1 MPTRPEGGT
10 SSRRSAFSRVTEIG
24 RSLPDVEVSTAWGQP
39 ALKANGRT
47 IACMAAHPSAE
58 PDSLIVMM
66 PVIDRDVLVEDA
78 PDIYY
83 LKPHYV
89 GHPCVLV
96 RLNRIQPGAL
106 RDLLAGAQRHAS
118 ARKRAAKTARTRTS
132 QRSPRR

>member
-1 MPTRPEGGT
+1 M
-10 SSRRSAFSRVTEIG
+10 A
-24 RSLPDVEVSTAWGQP
+24 TAWGQP

-66 PVIDRDVLVEDA
+66 SVTDRDLLVEEA

-106 RDLLAGAQRHAS
+106 RDLLAGAQRYAS
-118 ARKRAAKTARTRTS
+118 TRGRSASTTARAGGPSR
-132 QRSPRR
+132 RSPRR